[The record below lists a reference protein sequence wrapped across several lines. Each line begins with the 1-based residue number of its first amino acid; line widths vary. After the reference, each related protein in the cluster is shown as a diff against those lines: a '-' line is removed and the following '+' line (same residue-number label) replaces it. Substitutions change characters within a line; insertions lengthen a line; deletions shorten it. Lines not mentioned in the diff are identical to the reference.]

1 MEITSVDGEHKG
13 MRVIHGPVRLARLL
27 IIASLFLFSASVWS
41 CDGDIARCIY
51 ADGKFAPFEIK
62 FTTETSAAGLNVDVN
77 IYQRL
82 ENNFFDDTWQFRTKI
97 TGFVY
102 GIYGSIIDSSE
113 FIILPDNSYRTQK
126 FSRKAKAYGVFPIV
140 PTSFK
145 QNFEW
150 SEGDSGYVRS
160 KYKGDWYSY
169 TIDSSVIDQAILPLQ
184 LRMDLLKRGPDLG
197 TIVYKASSKK
207 HVDDDFMVRFV
218 KEVELDT
225 SMGAVVTVIYEL
237 LKGQHKDRINVVG
250 AGHDLGEIVELVDR
264 LIVLRAMPASK
275 QRDQQL
281 ELAGDQLNALLT
293 VDENTIVSISEDEA
307 KSGNGVSSGG
317 QGDDE
322 DESVI
327 DKASEIEEGNAR
339 VFFWLSKNH
348 AYLPVKMLAVIDSNS
363 WSRVVIES
371 VAVDDVELP
380 HL

>member
-1 MEITSVDGEHKG
+1 
-13 MRVIHGPVRLARLL
+13 MRAIDCRVRLAKLFV
-27 IIASLFLFSASVWS
+27 IAPLVFLSASVWS

-51 ADGKFAPFEIK
+51 SDGKFAPFEIK
-62 FTTETSAAGLNVDVN
+62 FTTETSAAGLDVDVN

-102 GIYGSIIDSSE
+102 GLYGSIIDSSE

-145 QNFEW
+145 QDFEW
-150 SEGDSGYVRS
+150 TRGDSGYVKS

-169 TIDSSVIDQAILPLQ
+169 YIDSSVIDQAILPLQ
-184 LRMDLLKRGPDLG
+184 LRVDLVKRGPDLG
-197 TIVYKASSKK
+197 TIAYKATSKK
-207 HVDDDFMVRFV
+207 RVDDDFMVRYV
-218 KEVELDT
+218 KQVELDT
-225 SMGAVVTVIYEL
+225 PLGTVVTVIYEL
-237 LKGQHKDRINVVG
+237 LKGQHKDLMNIVG
-250 AGHDLGEIVELVDR
+250 AGHDLNQIVELVDR
-264 LIVLRAMPASK
+264 LVVLRALPESK
-275 QRDQQL
+275 QRQQQL
-281 ELAGDQLNALLT
+281 ELAGNQLNELLK
-293 VDENTIVSISEDEA
+293 VDKNSIVSISEDEA
-307 KSGNGVSSGG
+307 KSGNGVSSGDS
-317 QGDDE
+317 GDGE